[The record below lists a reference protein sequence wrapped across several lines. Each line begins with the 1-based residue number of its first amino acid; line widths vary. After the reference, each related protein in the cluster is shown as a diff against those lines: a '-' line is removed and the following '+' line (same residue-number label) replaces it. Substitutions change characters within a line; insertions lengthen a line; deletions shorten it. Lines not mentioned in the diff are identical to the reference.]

1 MVLGIAA
8 HVDAGKTTFCEQL
21 LLQTHAI
28 RSAGRVDNGDSF
40 MDTHPLE
47 RRRGITIFSGQ
58 ARFSW
63 QGREYWLLDTPGHV
77 DFSAEMER
85 ALQAIDC
92 AVIVISCVEGVQ
104 GHTETLFRLLDQYR
118 IPAFLFLNKSDR
130 VGADPEGVLREIRG
144 LMSQEC
150 GAADFTECA
159 VLAQAS
165 GSLWD
170 SLNESLKDEIA
181 PLSERLFEA
190 YLDQRDTPDLWKT
203 EAQSLFRQRKLFP
216 VFRGAALLG
225 RGITEFLTGLS
236 AFCWEEPSD
245 LKQLPFTGKVYQVR
259 RDNAGNRVVSVKV
272 QQGTLQPKSWIACI
286 GRDGEILEEKAA
298 ELRLYQGEKFSPA
311 QSAGPGELCAVCGL
325 AAPMPG
331 DTIGENPQ
339 RGGFRMVPTLVSRV
353 MARDPEKLPV
363 HELLSIFRTLEEEDP
378 TLQVQVS
385 NVSGGQEIHVKIMGQ
400 IQLEILA
407 DCVRQRFG
415 ADIVFGPCR
424 VLYRETLSAPV
435 IGRGHFEPLRHY
447 AEVQFLLLPGEPGSG
462 IRFSSRVHTDELSL
476 NWQRLI
482 ETHVMEKKHLGTM
495 TGSEITDIQIIL
507 IAARAHEKHTEGGDF
522 RQSVYRAIRQGFA
535 SALRDGKVQLL
546 EPVYRVSIQ
555 VPQDLAGRVL
565 SDIQQRKGG
574 FEPPEFA
581 PSGRENSRARITA
594 RVPAASFLDYP
605 LEFAGFSRGKGSL
618 SMDFDGYAPCHN
630 PSEVVAEIGYDF
642 DRDVENTA
650 DSVFCAKGAG
660 FPVKWYDVPSYAHL
674 SPDIPKE
681 LL

>member
-1 MVLGIAA
+1 MVVGVAA

-21 LLQTHAI
+21 LLQTHTI
-28 RSAGRVDNGDSF
+28 RSAGRVDNGNSF
-40 MDTHPLE
+40 MDVHPLE

-58 ARFSW
+58 AKISW
-63 QGREYWLLDTPGHV
+63 LGREHWLLDTPGHV

-85 ALQAIDC
+85 ALQVIDC
-92 AVIVISCVEGVQ
+92 AVIIISCAEGVQ
-104 GHTETLFRLLDQYR
+104 GHTETLFRLLEKYQ
-118 IPAFLFLNKSDR
+118 IPAFLFLNKTDR
-130 VGADPEGVLREIRG
+130 IGADSEK
-144 LMSQEC
+144 
-150 GAADFTECA
+150 
-159 VLAQAS
+159 VLAEINGLLGRESTAVDFS
-165 GSLWD
+165 GCGDAQSENTFWD
-170 SLNESLKDEIA
+170 SLSSDLKEEIA

-190 YLDQRDTPDLWKT
+190 YLDQRDTTDLWRT

-225 RGITEFLTGLS
+225 QGIEEFLTGLT
-236 AFCWEEPSD
+236 AFCWEEPSN
-245 LKQLPFTGKVYQVR
+245 LKELPFMGKVYQVR
-259 RDNAGNRVVSVKV
+259 RDSAGNRIVSVKV
-272 QQGTLQPKSWIACI
+272 QQGTLQPKSRIACVE
-286 GRDGEILEEKAA
+286 RNGEIVEEKAA
-298 ELRLYQGEKFSPA
+298 ELRFYQGEKFSPA

-325 AAPMPG
+325 ASPMPG
-331 DTIGENPQ
+331 DRIGENPQ
-339 RGGFRMVPTLVSRV
+339 KGSFQMVPTLVSRV
-353 MARDPEKLPV
+353 TAKEPQKLPI
-363 HELLSIFRTLEEEDP
+363 HELLSILRTLEEEDP
-378 TLQVQVS
+378 TLQVQAS

-400 IQLEILA
+400 IQLEILT

-435 IGRGHFEPLRHY
+435 IGMGHFEPLRHY
-447 AEVQFLLLPGEPGSG
+447 AEVHFLLLPGEPGSG
-462 IRFSSRVHTDELSL
+462 IRFSSRVHTDNLSL
-476 NWQRLI
+476 NWQHLV
-482 ETHVMEKKHLGTM
+482 ETHVMEKSHLGTM

-535 SALRDGKVQLL
+535 SALQDGKVQLL

-565 SDIQQRKGG
+565 SDIQQRKGA
-574 FEPPEFA
+574 FQPPELEN
-581 PSGRENSRARITA
+581 GRAKIIA
-594 RVPAASFLDYP
+594 KVPAASFLDYP

-618 SMDFDGYAPCHN
+618 SMDFDGYTPCHN
-630 PSEVVAEIGYDF
+630 PDEVTAEIGYDF

-660 FPVKWYDVPSYAHL
+660 FPVKWFDVPSYAHL
-674 SPDIPKE
+674 SPDTPKE

>member
-1 MVLGIAA
+1 MVLGVAA

-21 LLQTHAI
+21 LLQTHTI
-28 RSAGRVDNGDSF
+28 RSAGRVDNGNSF
-40 MDTHPLE
+40 MDVHPLE

-58 ARFSW
+58 AKFSW
-63 QGREYWLLDTPGHV
+63 MGREYWLLDTPGHV

-85 ALQAIDC
+85 SLQAIDC
-92 AVIVISCVEGVQ
+92 AVIIISCVEGVQ
-104 GHTETLFRLLDQYR
+104 GHTETLFRLLEKYQ
-118 IPAFLFLNKSDR
+118 IPAFLFLNKTDR
-130 VGADPEGVLREIRG
+130 TGADPKRVLAEING
-144 LMSQEC
+144 LLGQGC
-150 GAADFTECA
+150 AAADFSGCA
-159 VLAQAS
+159 AENYSQRDAF
-165 GSLWD
+165 WD
-170 SLNESLKDEIA
+170 SLSSNLKEEIA
-181 PLSERLFEA
+181 PLSERLFES

-203 EAQSLFRQRKLFP
+203 ETQSLLCQRKLFP
-216 VFRGAALLG
+216 VFQGAALTG
-225 RGITEFLTGLS
+225 QGITGFLTGLS
-236 AFCWEEPSD
+236 AFCWDEPSN
-245 LKQLPFTGKVYQVR
+245 LKKLPFAGRVYQVR
-259 RDNAGNRVVSVKV
+259 RDSAGKVVSVKV

-286 GRDGEILEEKAA
+286 GRDGQILEEKAA

-311 QSAGPGELCAVCGL
+311 QSAGPGELCSICGL

-331 DTIGENPQ
+331 DIIGENPQ
-339 RGGFRMVPTLVSRV
+339 KGSFQMVPTLVSRV
-353 MARDPEKLPV
+353 MAREPEKLPV

-462 IRFSSRVHTDELSL
+462 ICFSSRVHTDELSL

-535 SALRDGKVQLL
+535 SALQAGKVQLL

-574 FEPPEFA
+574 FEPPEL
-581 PSGRENSRARITA
+581 ENGRARITA

-630 PSEVVAEIGYDF
+630 PSEVAAEMGYDF

-674 SPDIPKE
+674 SPDTPKE